1 MEGGAIE
8 GNTAYSEYTYGGG
21 VYVGNGAQFTMEG
34 GAITGNTAKATNTA
48 NGGGVYVGGTFHMSG
63 GTIAENTAE
72 GDTAYVWSVA
82 YGGGVYVTNAFHM
95 SGGTIAENTLETNGF
110 ASYSGINMYIMSTFH
125 MSGGYMENEA
135 NSQDKISGSGT
146 ISVTGGYFAS
156 SPSSNFLADGHT
168 AVNLSADTDHYG
180 DTGYKDGYPY
190 AVYQNG
196 DTSGYSVSKVNTTYG
211 LTYTPAVS
219 GTTATPSYSYTVDGA
234 THNGLPSNAGIYTV
248 TAAFDS
254 SIDGASKTYIRSR
267 HSEAKGSSSRC
278 QKQSCI

>member
-1 MEGGAIE
+1 MRGIPP
-8 GNTAYSEYTYGGG
+8 YSEYTYGG

-72 GDTAYVWSVA
+72 GDTAYDRSVA

-146 ISVTGGYFAS
+146 ISVTGGYFAASPDEDWLS
-156 SPSSNFLADGHT
+156 SAVVQQISSTADDPNFVA
-168 AVNLSADTDHYG
+168 
-180 DTGYKDGYPY
+180 GYLY
-190 AVYQNG
+190 AVYHQHAAADG
-196 DTSGYSVSKVNTTYG
+196 QTAITFKPLPYDLSESSGLSGNFY
-211 LTYTPAVS
+211 LIPAGS
-219 GTTATPSYSYTVDGA
+219 WIPPS
-234 THNGLPSNAGIYTV
+234 P
-248 TAAFDS
+248 
-254 SIDGASKTYIRSR
+254 
-267 HSEAKGSSSRC
+267 
-278 QKQSCI
+278 